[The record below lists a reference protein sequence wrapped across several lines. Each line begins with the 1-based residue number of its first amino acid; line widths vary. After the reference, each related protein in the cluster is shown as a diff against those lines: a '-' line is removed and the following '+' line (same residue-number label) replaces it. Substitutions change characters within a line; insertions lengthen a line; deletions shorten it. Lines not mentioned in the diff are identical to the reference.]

1 MKKKLF
7 TTLAL
12 MLFAFGSL
20 FSQDKK
26 ECENIAAIT
35 FAAFKQKTPE
45 TIFKYFSDD
54 FSIMGKNSEESK
66 MILKQLINQL
76 TINDYKKVSDSTGD
90 NLILKYEV
98 DYKGVGK
105 RISTIVFN
113 KENKISK
120 LELLK
125 LMVKRVEN
133 NVVTENNTADSFT
146 VPFREMGKIIVVQ
159 AKVDG
164 IMRNFVLDSGSPK
177 LVMNSANK
185 NRAKIEHT
193 MSISNIQGAG
203 GNISNMNVEKVND
216 FDFAGIKIKNQDVL
230 TMDLDHLEKDLKADI
245 YGLIGY
251 EVIKDYDMLLD
262 YSKKEVTFI
271 KPSYTNQF
279 IADHFKKNTISEVP
293 IEMKGHIAEVKGVLD
308 GKECIF
314 GIDTGASNFYIDQ
327 DLYEGIKHQMTNIKK
342 EKIVGAD
349 KNTLDSKK
357 GNLKELV
364 IGTKKFKNIN
374 SSFGNFNQL
383 RKGYGLNA
391 VALIGEPILSKQ
403 KTLISYANKKLL
415 FIE

>member
-1 MKKKLF
+1 MKAKLLGMI
-7 TTLAL
+7 TV
-12 MLFAFGSL
+12 MLFSFSPLFG
-20 FSQDKK
+20 QNKQ
-26 ECENIAAIT
+26 ECERIAALT
-35 FAAFKQKTPE
+35 FEAFKQKTPE
-45 TIFKYFSDD
+45 PAFKFLSDD
-54 FSIMGKNSEESK
+54 FSIMGKNSVESK
-66 MILKQLINQL
+66 MILTQLINQL

-125 LMVKRVEN
+125 MVVKKMN
-133 NVVTENNTADSFT
+133 NDVATEKSTADSFT

-203 GNISNMNVEKVND
+203 GNISNMNVEKIND

-230 TMDLDHLEKDLKADI
+230 TMDLEHLEKDLKADI

-262 YSKKEVTFI
+262 YNKKEVTFI

-279 IADHFKKNTISEVP
+279 ITDHFKKNTISEVP
-293 IEMKGHIAEVKGVLD
+293 IEMKGHIAQVKGVLG
-308 GKECIF
+308 GKECMF

-349 KNTLDSKK
+349 KNAIETKK
-357 GNLKELV
+357 GNLKELMV
-364 IGTKKFKNIN
+364 GTKSFKNIVYV
-374 SSFGNFNQL
+374 FP
-383 RKGYGLNA
+383 RK
-391 VALIGEPILSKQ
+391 VIIIFFP
-403 KTLISYANKKLL
+403 KLL
-415 FIE
+415 FFKTSLIFVLRLKTLESAHYPSNFI